1 LKSRFCCSVTAF
13 LVIARVLVVAQTP
26 AAIAVAP
33 EKLTFPKTAVGSQSA
48 PLSVTLTN
56 VASTPLQLEALV
68 VSGIDFSQTNTCGK
82 QLAANA
88 SCSIQITFKP
98 AIAGDR
104 MGSLGVVASGNNA
117 AQFITL
123 DGTGE

>member
-1 LKSRFCCSVTAF
+1 MKSRFYCSVT
-13 LVIARVLVVAQTP
+13 VLIVLAPVAVAAQTQASFTVSP
-26 AAIAVAP
+26 D
-33 EKLTFPKTAVGSQSA
+33 KLVFPKTAVGSQTA
-48 PLSVTLTN
+48 PLTVTLTN
-56 VASTPLQLEALV
+56 VADAPLPLEDLV
-68 VSGIDFSQTNTCGK
+68 VSGIDFSQTNNCGK

-117 AQFITL
+117 AQFIAL